1 MQDLLQNHLLTVVV
15 FLPTAGAAVL
25 LFFPES
31 ARQAAKWFAFAV
43 SLLDLAVS
51 IPLWTRFDVSAAGFQ
66 FTEKVPWVPAIG
78 ISYALGIDGISLL
91 LILLTT
97 LLTPVSLL
105 FSVTHVEKS
114 VRAFSIAFLVLETGM
129 LGSLAALDLALFYV
143 FWEVMLVPMYF
154 IIGIWGGAKRIYAAM
169 KFFLFTMAGSLL
181 MFLAILYLAVRH
193 HAAAGTWSFLLADLL
208 RLDLPAS
215 TQALLFVA
223 FALAFAIKVPV
234 FPLHTWLPDAH
245 TEAPTAGSIIL
256 AGVLLK
262 LGIYGYLRFA
272 LPLFP
277 DAALRY
283 APWLGILGVIGV
295 VYGAMVAYAQ
305 KDMKRL
311 VAYSSV
317 SHLGLV
323 VVGVGAF
330 TTTALSGSILQMINH
345 GLSTGALFLLVGVLY
360 ERRHTREIEAYGG
373 IAGIVPVTTALFII
387 ATLSSIGLPGLN
399 GFVGEFL
406 ILVGTFT
413 SSIPYAKLF
422 TAFAATGMILSAI
435 YMLSLVQRVFWNPLV
450 HEENRKLTEIRSSE
464 LVAAGV
470 LVVLMIWIG
479 VRPNDVLSRLGPSVE
494 AVRASVTQRTA
505 QARAPRAV
513 GAGVS
518 GGRTRR
524 LSRPSAAGAADDA
537 RYVPARVNEAV
548 VTTGGGRPQGPPLRH
563 QGTTQARVRAPRA
576 VGAGLDPARVTGA
589 TVTTGGLQGAG
600 GAR

>member
-1 MQDLLQNHLLTVVV
+1 MSDLIGHHLVSLVV
-15 FLPTAGAAVL
+15 FVPLAGAALL

-31 ARQAAKWFAFAV
+31 QAKAAKWFA
-43 SLLDLAVS
+43 LAVS
-51 IPLWTRFDVSAAGFQ
+51 VGEFALSVPLWTRFAIGESGFQ
-66 FTEKVPWVPAIG
+66 FSERMAWIPSLG
-78 ISYALGIDGISLL
+78 ISYSVGIDGISLV

-129 LGSLAALDLALFYV
+129 IGSLAALDLALFYV

-154 IIGIWGGAKRIYAAM
+154 IIGIWGGARRIYAAM

-193 HAAAGTWSFLLADLL
+193 RASTGTWSFLLADLT

-215 TQALLFVA
+215 TQALLFFA

-262 LGIYGYLRFA
+262 LGVYGYLRFA

-277 DAALRY
+277 DAAMRF
-283 APWLGILGVIGV
+283 APWLGVLGVIGV
-295 VYGAMVAYAQ
+295 IYGALVAFAQ

-323 VVGVGAF
+323 VIGIGAF
-330 TTTALSGSILQMINH
+330 TSTAVAGSVLQMVNH

-360 ERRHTREIEAYGG
+360 ERTHTREIADYGG
-373 IAGIVPVTTALFII
+373 IAGVAPVTTALFLV
-387 ATLSSIGLPGLN
+387 ATFSSIGLPGLN

-406 ILVGTFT
+406 ILLGTWT
-413 SSIPYAKLF
+413 SFHRWWAV
-422 TAFAATGMILSAI
+422 AAATGVILSAI
-435 YMLSLVQRVFWNPLV
+435 YMLSLVQRVFWNPLTR
-450 HEENRKLTEIRSSE
+450 EENRRLPDIRASE
-464 LVAAGV
+464 AIGAFALVAA
-470 LVVLMIWIG
+470 MIWIG
-479 VRPNDVLSRLGPSVE
+479 VRPNDFLDRI
-494 AVRASVTQRTA
+494 R
-505 QARAPRAV
+505 PRK
-513 GAGVS
+513 S
-518 GGRTRR
+518 FGR
-524 LSRPSAAGAADDA
+524 
-537 RYVPARVNEAV
+537 
-548 VTTGGGRPQGPPLRH
+548 
-563 QGTTQARVRAPRA
+563 
-576 VGAGLDPARVTGA
+576 
-589 TVTTGGLQGAG
+589 
-600 GAR
+600 